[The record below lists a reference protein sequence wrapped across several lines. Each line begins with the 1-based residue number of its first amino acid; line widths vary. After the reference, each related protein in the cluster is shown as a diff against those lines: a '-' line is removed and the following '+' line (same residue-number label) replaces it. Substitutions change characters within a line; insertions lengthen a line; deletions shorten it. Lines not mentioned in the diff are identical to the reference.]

1 MLVLAKAVLSIML
14 GFSVSVIFGY
24 FAIKWLKKK
33 HIRQQVSNTLGERH
47 KKKNGT
53 PTTGGIIFII
63 PTVLIMIALVLM
75 GKVEFSTNLF
85 IVLFVFIAFTL

>member
-33 HIRQQVSNTLGERH
+33 HIRQQVSSTLGERH

-63 PTVLIMIALVLM
+63 PTVHMQPSRLPYIVMQVT
-75 GKVEFSTNLF
+75 FSLWQLLN
-85 IVLFVFIAFTL
+85 

>member
-14 GFSVSVIFGY
+14 GFSVSVVFGY

-47 KKKNGT
+47 KKKKWNT
-53 PTTGGIIFII
+53 YDRWN
-63 PTVLIMIALVLM
+63 
-75 GKVEFSTNLF
+75 NLYYPYDF
-85 IVLFVFIAFTL
+85 DNDSPGAYR